1 MVLQILL
8 IHRQLTSKSKAAQA
22 NGYLIY
28 MYNISQLNNPVGFNL
43 IANILID
50 KSQSQNGQILV
61 QFQSSCFFLVALSL
75 HGLFIYCFDLNVI
88 IFYFFSTFSYFYK
101 MVAMT
106 FAAIIL
112 GAYKVIMINKA
123 KVKALTRLIVQLN
136 LYFNEKDK
144 SPN

>member
-1 MVLQILL
+1 M
-8 IHRQLTSKSKAAQA
+8 
-22 NGYLIY
+22 
-28 MYNISQLNNPVGFNL
+28 
-43 IANILID
+43 
-50 KSQSQNGQILV
+50 
-61 QFQSSCFFLVALSL
+61 FFLVALSL

-123 KVKALTRLIVQLN
+123 KVKALTRLIV
-136 LYFNEKDK
+136 
-144 SPN
+144 